1 MKTIKLEITDKT
13 FKRLVS
19 ADTIR
24 QMKGEDGILDQAFRK
39 ILQAMDNDE
48 YSVTLQLKEELEK

>member
-24 QMKGEDGILDQAFRK
+24 QMKDEDGLLDQAFRK
-39 ILQAMDNDE
+39 ILQAIDKDE
-48 YSVTLQLKEELEK
+48 QIVTLQLKEELEK